1 MRVETITDLFI
12 NHEIAK
18 DKDDYSKSRMLS
30 LKEKLENKNDAAFK
44 VEIDKDKLISAI
56 ESMDDIIFL
65 GNDFRSDEEDILLQ
79 VLSKA
84 LSENGNS
91 ISDVVDFKRLDIE
104 NILHCLTKDKNKK
117 DKRIET
123 VLNDIGVL
131 EDDIEDIETN
141 DLLSDGE
148 KKNGLVSVFKEFVE
162 DVKSYL

>member
-1 MRVETITDLFI
+1 MRVETITNLFI
-12 NHEIAK
+12 NYEIV
-18 DKDDYSKSRMLS
+18 KDDYNKPRMLS
-30 LKEKLENKNDAAFK
+30 LKEKLENKNDAVFK

-56 ESMDDIIFL
+56 ESMDDIIVL
-65 GNDFRSDEEDILLQ
+65 DNDSRSDEEDILLQ

-84 LSENGNS
+84 LSKDGNS
-91 ISDVVDFKRLDIE
+91 ISDVVDFIRYVESTTLE
-104 NILHCLTKDKNKK
+104 K

-148 KKNGLVSVFKEFVE
+148 KKNGLSVFKEFVE
-162 DVKSYL
+162 EVKSYL

>member
-1 MRVETITDLFI
+1 MRVETITNLFI
-12 NHEIAK
+12 NHEIA
-18 DKDDYSKSRMLS
+18 KDDYSKSRMLS
-30 LKEKLENKNDAAFK
+30 LKEKLENKNDAVFK

-56 ESMDDIIFL
+56 ESMDDIIVL

-79 VLSKA
+79 ALSKA
-84 LSENGNS
+84 LSKDGNS
-91 ISDVVDFKRLDIE
+91 ISDVVDFIRYIE
-104 NILHCLTKDKNKK
+104 STTLEK

>member
-1 MRVETITDLFI
+1 MRVETITNLFI
-12 NHEIAK
+12 NYEIV
-18 DKDDYSKSRMLS
+18 KDDYNKPRMLS
-30 LKEKLENKNDAAFK
+30 LKEKLENKNDAVFK

-56 ESMDDIIFL
+56 ESMDDIIVL
-65 GNDFRSDEEDILLQ
+65 DNDSRSDEEDILLQ

-84 LSENGNS
+84 LSKDGNS
-91 ISDVVDFKRLDIE
+91 ISDVVDFIRYIE
-104 NILHCLTKDKNKK
+104 STTLEK